1 MEASDKAQRIDSL
14 WSEVKPSGWGN
25 NMHSG
30 ERKMLCGILD
40 QDEDIESLI
49 GGTFRADTD
58 RLHKHN
64 GVAVATSKRV
74 IFLDKG
80 VFGSTEVQ
88 EIPYRNID
96 GITYSTGM
104 MMGGVQITGR
114 GTASYRIEDIFPKE
128 SIPPFVERVRAKMEK
143 SIAQTTQLPY
153 QNAPVA
159 LPSMLVADEIEKLA
173 GLLERGFLTQDEFD
187 TKKQQLLNGPPE
199 LALDSAAVETTFAGH
214 DGKTECDVVLREI
227 GRHKVVVFK
236 AVREVTSLG
245 LWETKELLE
254 SAPVVIETGVSMS
267 RANRLKTMLEAA
279 GATIE
284 LA

>member
-14 WSEVKPSGWGN
+14 WSEVKPSGWGK

-30 ERKMLCGILD
+30 ERKMLYGILD

-104 MMGGVQITGR
+104 MRGGVQITGR
-114 GTASYRIEDIFPKE
+114 GTASYRIEDISPKE

-159 LPSMLVADEIEKLA
+159 LPPMLVADEIEKLA

-227 GRHKVVVFK
+227 GRNKVVVIK

-245 LWETKELLE
+245 LRETKELVE